1 VPRSRPEEQAVR
13 DALRDAASAP
23 APAGAEGGPSGGG
36 TPPSEPAFVE
46 APPGPPA
53 EEAQPGD
60 VEASPGSDGGA
71 AEPEPIDPAEEV
83 SLGDDAATT
92 GTVVDEPAEPDV
104 AALERERDGYLDL
117 ARRTQADFENFRKR
131 AARDARTAG
140 TRGRAAVALEIL
152 PAVDNL
158 ERALEAAGGD
168 SGGGLAHGVQLVLD
182 ELMAGLRRS
191 GIEAFE
197 PAGEP
202 FDPNVHEAIATRAV
216 EGTEAGVVLDVVQK
230 GYRHEETVLRPARVV
245 VSAEAS

>member
-1 VPRSRPEEQAVR
+1 VPRPRPEEQAVR
-13 DALRDAASAP
+13 DALRDVGSAP
-23 APAGAEGGPSGGG
+23 ASAGAEGSGS
-36 TPPSEPAFVE
+36 PPSEPDFVE
-46 APPGPPA
+46 APSGPPA
-53 EEAQPGD
+53 EEAEPGE
-60 VEASPGSDGGA
+60 VETPPAADGGG
-71 AEPEPIDPAEEV
+71 AEPEPADPAEEAGPGADGSV
-83 SLGDDAATT
+83 TD
-92 GTVVDEPAEPDV
+92 TVVAEDQAAPDV

-131 AARDARTAG
+131 AARDARNAG
-140 TRGRAAVALEIL
+140 TRGRASVALEIL

-202 FDPNVHEAIATRAV
+202 FDPNVHEAISTRAV

-245 VSAEAS
+245 VSAQAT